1 MPYKEETQ
9 ELVRNLQNKYGVTT
23 MAANCEQLRK
33 EDVTRIL
40 SNILYEFPVS
50 EIQFFV
56 PKWVEMLP
64 NDHELKLK
72 LLEQIREQMKKLL
85 HIKNIT
91 RESVQLT
98 APFVQDVLL
107 EEVSLSSGKVRIRIQ
122 IRDEYYY
129 RMLSEMS
136 GIQMETEYDL
146 IHTMKELAAMKE
158 QYVKVQ
164 AALESVR
171 ESGYGVVVPELGEI
185 QIEEPSV
192 IRQGSKY
199 GVRIKSKS
207 PSIHMIKANIE
218 TEIAPIVGTEQQA
231 KDLIPVYR
239 RKRTARRKHLG
250 NEYIW
255 KIHRT
260 AGAGRHPKQTDFHWR
275 REPVQTAGH
284 HAENRQRQQRRHGVY
299 YYIKTRKVR
308 NRHGVPDL
316 LCFLA

>member
-64 NDHELKLK
+64 NDHELTLK

-231 KDLIPVYR
+231 KDLIQ
-239 RKRTARRKHLG
+239 
-250 NEYIW
+250 YIGESGQRGESIW
-255 KIHRT
+255 ETNIFGKSIEQLVQDGIRSKLTSIGEESQSKLQDTMQKIVNDSK
-260 AGAGRHPKQTDFHWR
+260 GGM
-275 REPVQTAGH
+275 VC
-284 HAENRQRQQRRHGVY
+284 
-299 YYIKTRKVR
+299 III
-308 NRHGVPDL
+308 
-316 LCFLA
+316 

>member
-199 GVRIKSKS
+199 CVRIKSKS

-231 KDLIPVYR
+231 KDLVNYI
-239 RKRTARRKHLG
+239 
-250 NEYIW
+250 NEAA
-255 KIHRT
+255 KS
-260 AGAGRHPKQTDFHWR
+260 PD
-275 REPVQTAGH
+275 
-284 HAENRQRQQRRHGVY
+284 GVWGTN
-299 YYIKTRKVR
+299 IFGKSIEELVMDGVR
-308 NRHGVPDL
+308 NKIAMIGDESQAKLQDTMQKIVNDSNGGMV
-316 LCFLA
+316 CIII